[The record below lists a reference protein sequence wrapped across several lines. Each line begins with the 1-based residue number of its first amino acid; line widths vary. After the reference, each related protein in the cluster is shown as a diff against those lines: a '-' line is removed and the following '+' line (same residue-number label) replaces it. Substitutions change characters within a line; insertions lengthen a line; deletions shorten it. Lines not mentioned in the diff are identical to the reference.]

1 LNMNETALVT
11 GASDRIG
18 REIALAFAEM
28 GYDIALHY
36 CSSEES
42 AHRTKLQILE
52 KGVNC
57 TLFRADFK
65 NPAEVFSLIENVCS
79 NGDIGFLVNSASV
92 FAESSIL
99 DRDYD
104 AFDEI
109 FNINFKAPYILTKEF
124 ARLSHKG
131 MIINI
136 LDTQISRHATRHFD
150 YLLTKKSLEDFTK
163 MAALHLAPDIRVNG
177 IAPGLILPPRGRD
190 LEYLKGLA
198 KEIPQKRVGTLSCIK
213 GTIQYLVDNPF
224 VTGQII
230 YVDGGE
236 NLL

>member
-18 REIALAFAEM
+18 KEIALTFAEM

-42 AHRTKLQILE
+42 AHKTRLQILE
-52 KGVNC
+52 KGVHC
-57 TLFRADFK
+57 SVFQADFK
-65 NPAEVFSLIENVCS
+65 NSAEAISLIEGVRS
-79 NGDIGFLVNSASV
+79 KGDVRFLVNNASI
-92 FAESSIL
+92 FTESSIF
-99 DRDYD
+99 DSDYD

-109 FNINFKAPYILTKEF
+109 LNINFKAPYILTKEF
-124 ARLSHKG
+124 ARLSKKG
-131 MIINI
+131 TIINI
-136 LDTQISRHATRHFD
+136 LDTQISRQATHHFD
-150 YLLTKKSLEDFTK
+150 YLLTKKSLEDFTR

-177 IAPGLILPPRGRD
+177 IAPGLILPPGDRD
-190 LEYLKGLA
+190 IEYLKGLA
-198 KEIPQKRVGTLSCIK
+198 KKIPQKRVGDLGCIK
-213 GTIQYLVDNPF
+213 GAIQYLVDNPF